1 VRPIFL
7 RPPLRRLSVT
17 AVLVAALFWAALL
30 SCGQKESRQPSPL
43 SSDELYLIDA
53 YISVRRAGNMHV
65 YQRELSERLLDSL
78 ATEVDTLRVAR
89 TISALNATP
98 ERWAI
103 VFETIEDRLTG
114 HDSTATSEPAG
125 N

>member
-1 VRPIFL
+1 MRPIFL

-17 AVLVAALFWAALL
+17 AVLVAALL

-43 SSDELYLIDA
+43 SSDELYLVEA
-53 YISVRRAGNMHV
+53 YISVRRAGSLHTF
-65 YQRELSERLLDSL
+65 QRDIAERLLDSL

-98 ERWAI
+98 ERWSM
-103 VFETIEDRLTG
+103 VFQTIEDRLSG
-114 HDSTATSEPAG
+114 RDSTGTSEPAG
-125 N
+125 D